1 MNLYLVQHGEALSS
15 EDDPAR
21 PLSAKGAEHVR
32 RIGYFLQRSAGLSV
46 PEVLHSGKTRAE
58 QTADILVHHLNSI
71 CSAAPDLSP
80 NDDPGLWSAHLAARE
95 KDVMLVGHLP
105 HVQRLAGLLL
115 CGDVSSLPVRFTN
128 AGVVC
133 LERDEMREWHI
144 KWAVT
149 PDLLPQDVS

>member
-21 PLSAKGAEHVR
+21 PLSAKGAEHVH
-32 RIGYFLQRSAGLSV
+32 RIGEFLQRSAGLSV
-46 PEVLHSGKTRAE
+46 PEVLHSGKARAE
-58 QTADILVHHLNSI
+58 QTADILAHHLNSI
-71 CSAAPDLSP
+71 CSAGPDLNP

-115 CGDVSSLPVRFTN
+115 CGDASSLPVGFTN

-133 LERDEMREWHI
+133 LVRDKDGRWQLNWAMRPE
-144 KWAVT
+144 
-149 PDLLPQDVS
+149 LLPQDVS